1 MIPVVLLTVNTSYLL
16 YLLGRKGGAAVRAL
30 ASHQC
35 GPGQQPITWSL
46 HLPYKPLEST
56 LSDEKLFIE
65 IAFAEYFSRL
75 LSNIQSE
82 QSYDH
87 TSHAE
92 SQKRDLNCCQQWRQ
106 PAWKSYLMIV
116 LIFYRVKN
124 TRLKPNN
131 KKKKVIHSCDVFKF
145 TCNLDSWLH
154 IISFIT
160 NNPVPALDSG

>member
-1 MIPVVLLTVNTSYLL
+1 MIVFV
-16 YLLGRKGGAAVRAL
+16 
-30 ASHQC
+30 
-35 GPGQQPITWSL
+35 GPGVGHLTNPGAL

-56 LSDEKLFIE
+56 ISDEKLFIE
-65 IAFAEYFSRL
+65 IAFAEYFSRPL
-75 LSNIQSE
+75 NNIQSE

-92 SQKRDLNCCQQWRQ
+92 SQKRDL
-106 PAWKSYLMIV
+106 KSLQTMAVASVEDYLMIV
-116 LIFYRVKN
+116 LIFYRVIN
-124 TRLKPNN
+124 IRLKPNN

-145 TCNLDSWLH
+145 TCNLDGWLH

>member
-1 MIPVVLLTVNTSYLL
+1 MKKLTLGSTNKLTDAQYNHATHIVLYQLFYNKIVFKQYVDRSR
-16 YLLGRKGGAAVRAL
+16 LLG
-30 ASHQC
+30 ASISHIS
-35 GPGQQPITWSL
+35 PWRQPFPTKN
-46 HLPYKPLEST
+46 YFQKQ
-56 LSDEKLFIE
+56 LSRN
-65 IAFAEYFSRL
+65 FSRL

-87 TSHAE
+87 TSHAK

-131 KKKKVIHSCDVFKF
+131 KMKKVIHYMRRLQVY
-145 TCNLDSWLH
+145 L
-154 IISFIT
+154 
-160 NNPVPALDSG
+160 